1 MQAFRIVWFAVAL
14 SALGLVGAHA
24 QAAAAPWPR
33 IDVGDYQPLVETDA
47 VRSYFK
53 GADSTGLR
61 PRLLIRLEFRE
72 PSVINR
78 INAQSAL
85 ILMEFHCGLGATRD
99 LSTTAYPRHNL
110 KGKAASAYPGP
121 EWEPVTAEGITGQIH
136 ETICED
142 YTPSPPSVWAPLRV
156 GSWAVI
162 ENEDD
167 TRILYSLASPSFYP
181 RAWSR
186 VELREGG
193 AWNNRAFRSAQALH
207 EFDCTAQRARTIF
220 NVRYPEHN
228 LQGAPDMSAG
238 YLTWEKPQ
246 LGAPLRYI
254 MQAACDRDAAATAN
268 RSGTFES
275 AADYRPLERAF
286 RYVKDDGWAS
296 MATDR
301 EAKSL
306 VRGANGGVYPRVEIR
321 LEYLTAQKAEGVS
334 YRSLVELTDV
344 DCLVGRVRPVSTTFY
359 AKSNL
364 TGPLGVDDTVGEWVT
379 FEAEPGAY
387 GLLESACHLGFEED
401 GDPID
406 PEGVARPSQAG
417 ARP

>member
-1 MQAFRIVWFAVAL
+1 MQAFRIVWLAVAL
-14 SALGLVGAHA
+14 SVLGLGEAHA
-24 QAAAAPWPR
+24 QTGAEPWPR
-33 IDVGDYQPLVETDA
+33 IDVGDYQALVETDA

-53 GADSTGLR
+53 GADSMGVR
-61 PRLLIRLEFRE
+61 PRLWIRLEFRQ
-72 PSVINR
+72 PSVING
-78 INAQSAL
+78 INAESAL
-85 ILMEFHCGLGATRD
+85 ILMEFNCGLASTRE

-110 KGKAASAYPGP
+110 KSKGATAYPGP
-121 EWEPVTAEGITGQIH
+121 EWEPVTAEAVTGQIH
-136 ETICED
+136 ETICEN
-142 YTPSPPSVWAPLRV
+142 YTTPPASVWAPLRV
-156 GSWAVI
+156 GIWEVI
-162 ENEDD
+162 ENEDAA
-167 TRILYSLASPSFYP
+167 RILSAYESPAFYP

-186 VELREGG
+186 VELRDGG
-193 AWNNRAFRSAQALH
+193 DWNNRAFRSAQVLH
-207 EFDCTAQRARTIF
+207 EFDCATERARTIF

-246 LGAPLRYI
+246 LGTPLRYI
-254 MQAACDRDAAATAN
+254 MQSACDRDAAAIAD
-268 RSGTFES
+268 RSGKYES
-275 AADYRPLERAF
+275 TADIRPLERAF
-286 RYVKDDGWAS
+286 RFIKDDGWAS

-301 EAKSL
+301 EAKAL

-321 LEYLTAQKAEGVS
+321 LEYLAAQKAEDIS

-359 AKSNL
+359 AKNNL
-364 TGPLGVDDTVGEWVT
+364 KGAAGVDETLGEWVT

-387 GLLESACHLGFEED
+387 SLLESACHLGLEDD

-417 ARP
+417 AQR